1 MKIKSQR
8 IKIFEDLYRLKEKEV
23 KEKENC
29 FCKGFCRVLH
39 SRFRWKHFKSD
50 HLFEKFKMINESLS
64 KVKCKICDTQFNNE
78 ELFKIHVEASHKSS
92 AEFQCDKCDD
102 TFSQKN

>member
-1 MKIKSQR
+1 
-8 IKIFEDLYRLKEKEV
+8 
-23 KEKENC
+23 
-29 FCKGFCRVLH
+29 
-39 SRFRWKHFKSD
+39 
-50 HLFEKFKMINESLS
+50 MINESLS

-102 TFSQKN
+102 TFSKKNEMMEYFASIPAQDNF